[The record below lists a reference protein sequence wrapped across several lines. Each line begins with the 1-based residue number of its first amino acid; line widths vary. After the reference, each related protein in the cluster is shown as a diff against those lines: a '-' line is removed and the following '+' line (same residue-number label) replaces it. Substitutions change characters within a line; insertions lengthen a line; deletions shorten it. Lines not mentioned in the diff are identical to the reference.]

1 MSNDEKMICEEF
13 EKEIYLYLDNDLSA
27 DRREY
32 WRQHIAS
39 CKTCDSLISDVE
51 IILDKACVEL
61 TEDLLDA
68 KFDKMVEQAVQKK
81 RFKIAEWLFPQGT
94 VKEKYAFSLKLAVVG
109 VLAAIAVI
117 ISLTTN
123 QPNTV
128 KTISNELLDWEGK
141 KVTSQINELKNTINL
156 IHEDNWDKQI
166 IMLDQRMKNLEKES
180 DKFLFN

>member
-1 MSNDEKMICEEF
+1 MSNDGKMICKEF
-13 EKEIYLYLDNDLSA
+13 EKEVYLYLDNDLLT
-27 DRREY
+27 DRKEY

-61 TEDLLDA
+61 TENLLDA
-68 KFDKMVEQAVQKK
+68 KFDKIVEQAVRKK

-94 VKEKYAFSLKLAVVG
+94 AKEKYAFSLKLAVVG
-109 VLAAIAVI
+109 VLAAIAVV

-128 KTISNELLDWEGK
+128 KTISNELLDWEGEK
-141 KVTSQINELKNTINL
+141 ITLQINELKSKINL
-156 IHEDNWDKQI
+156 IHEDEWDKQI
-166 IMLDQRMKNLEKES
+166 MILDQRMKNLEKES
-180 DKFLFN
+180 DKFSFN